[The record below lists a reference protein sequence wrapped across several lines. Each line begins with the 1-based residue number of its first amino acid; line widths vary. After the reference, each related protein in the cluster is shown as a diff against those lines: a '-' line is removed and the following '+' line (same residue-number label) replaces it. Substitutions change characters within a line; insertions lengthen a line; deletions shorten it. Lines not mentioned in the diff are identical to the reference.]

1 MEKEKVNILLVDD
14 RPENLLALEAVLAS
28 SDYSLLSVTSGEEAL
43 KCILQKDF
51 AVILMDVQMPGLDGF
66 ETAKLIRAREK
77 SKDIPIIFITALSQT
92 QQHVSQGYAVGAI
105 DYIFKPFSPIVLKSK
120 VEGFVKIYNIQKQ
133 VQNQNQL
140 IKKQAEELKAAYDQL
155 EGLVQERTT
164 ELLKSRE
171 FIKESE
177 KLTVVGELAAG
188 IAHEIRNPLTSLR
201 GFTQLLEFQTDL
213 KSEYL
218 PIMITEID
226 RINTIVGELLLL
238 AKPNKVDFREVE
250 LLELLETIVTFM
262 SAQANLHGVTISL
275 ETTINKPIL
284 TFGLENKLKQV
295 FVNIFKNSIEAM
307 PDGGMI
313 TVHLTKRNE
322 KVHIEFIDQGKGIP
336 SEVLEKIG
344 QPFFTTKEEGTGL
357 GIMVCRSIIESHKG
371 VMNIESEVGK
381 GTKVEIILDAYV
393 PTPLYAK

>member
-1 MEKEKVNILLVDD
+1 MEMERVNILLVDD
-14 RPENLLALEAVLAS
+14 HPENLLALEAVLAS
-28 SDYSLLSVTSGEEAL
+28 PKYSLISATSGEEAL
-43 KCILQKDF
+43 KSILQKDF

-92 QQHVSQGYAVGAI
+92 QYHVRQGYAVGAI
-105 DYIFKPFSPIVLKSK
+105 DYIFKPFSPVVLKSK

-155 EGLVQERTT
+155 EVLVQERTK

-201 GFTQLLEFQTDL
+201 GFTQLLEFQSSL

-250 LLELLETIVTFM
+250 LLELLETITTFM
-262 SAQANLHGVTISL
+262 SAQANLHGVTIRL
-275 ETTINKPIL
+275 EKTVSKPIF
-284 TFGLENKLKQV
+284 TYGLENKMKQV
-295 FVNIFKNSIEAM
+295 FINILKNSIEAM

-313 TVHLTKRNE
+313 TVHLTKKNE
-322 KVHIEFIDQGKGIP
+322 KVHITFIDQGQGIP
-336 SEVLEKIG
+336 YEILEKIG

-357 GIMVCRSIIESHKG
+357 GIMVCRSIIENHKG

-393 PTPLYAK
+393 PPPLHSN

>member
-1 MEKEKVNILLVDD
+1 MKKEKVNILLVDD

-28 SDYSLLSVTSGEEAL
+28 PDYSLLSVTSGEEAL
-43 KCILQKDF
+43 KFILQKEF

-92 QQHVSQGYAVGAI
+92 QQHVSQGYAVGAM
-105 DYIFKPFSPIVLKSK
+105 DYIFKPFSPVVLKSK

-133 VQNQNQL
+133 VQNQNLL
-140 IKKQAEELKAAYDQL
+140 IKRQAEELKVAYDRL
-155 EGLVQERTT
+155 EGLVNERTS
-164 ELLKSRE
+164 ELLRSRE

-201 GFTQLLEFQTDL
+201 GFTQLLEFRADL

-250 LLELLETIVTFM
+250 LLELLNTIATFM

-275 ETTINKPIL
+275 ETSIKDKL
-284 TFGLENKLKQV
+284 MTFGIENKLKQV
-295 FVNIFKNSIEAM
+295 FVNILKNSIEAM

-313 TVHLTKRNE
+313 TVHLRKSNE
-322 KVHIEFIDQGKGIP
+322 RVHIEFIDQGQGIP

-357 GIMVCRSIIESHKG
+357 GIMVCRSIIENHKG
-371 VMNIESEVGK
+371 VMNIASEVGK

-393 PTPLYAK
+393 PKTL